1 MTALQTAL
9 SKRQLRLADLARLV
23 AVDKSTV
30 TRWARKVVPAERV
43 VEVERVTGI
52 SRKELRPDLYGPA
65 LETAG

>member
-1 MTALQTAL
+1 MTALQTSL
-9 SKRQLRLADLARLV
+9 RKRQLCLADLARLV

-30 TRWARKVVPAERV
+30 TRWARKTVPAERV

-65 LETAG
+65 AEVA